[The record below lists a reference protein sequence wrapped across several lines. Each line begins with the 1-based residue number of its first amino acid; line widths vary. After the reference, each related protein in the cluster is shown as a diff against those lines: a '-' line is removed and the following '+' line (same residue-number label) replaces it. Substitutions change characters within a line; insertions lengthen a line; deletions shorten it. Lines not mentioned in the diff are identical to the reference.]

1 MRISDWSSDVCSSD
15 LSATQGAH
23 QVAQKFTSTTR
34 PRKSGRLAAA
44 PSSAWKATLGAGTG
58 GSEKVKFPAN
68 GPSGAEG
75 VPPDAASRPAANA
88 GETDASSSAASPTA
102 ARVFLMTTTLVSPN
116 VSSMVAERPLK
127 DA

>member
-68 GPSGAEG
+68 GPSAAEG

-88 GETDASSSAASPTA
+88 GETDEGSSAASPTA
-102 ARVFLMTTTLVSPN
+102 ARGLLIAPTPKTPH
-116 VSSMVAERPLK
+116 
-127 DA
+127 